1 MLDATSKIRIYN
13 FKDEKFTLEFKN
25 DYSFV
30 RIFPN
35 FSGTRCICINNK
47 GQGFLF
53 ESSLE

>member
-47 GQGFLF
+47 G
-53 ESSLE
+53 